1 MTVSDQIIQVIDALC
16 EKFGVA
22 IDWTSANVLP
32 YLTTLMGKLI
42 QWEVW
47 SSVALMSIMVILALV
62 SVIGIKRLTPVFKAG
77 IERNKRSYDCNWEIG
92 AVMAII
98 GLCAFYLATIIVIGT
113 QIVDIIKCCTFP
125 EMFIFEY
132 IQGLIK
138 PAA

>member
-1 MTVSDQIIQVIDALC
+1 MTVSDQIIQVLDALC
-16 EKFGVA
+16 EKFGIA

-32 YLTTLMGKLI
+32 YLTTLMSKLVL
-42 QWEVW
+42 WEIW
-47 SSVALMSIMVILALV
+47 SSVAWMGIFAILVVI

-77 IERNKRSYDCNWEIG
+77 IERDKRTYDCDWQIG
-92 AVMAII
+92 SILAII
-98 GLCAFYLATIIVIGT
+98 GLCILYLATILVIGT
-113 QIVDIIKCCTFP
+113 QIMDIIKCCTFP

>member
-1 MTVSDQIIQVIDALC
+1 MTVSDQIIQVLDALC

-22 IDWTSANVLP
+22 IDWTNANVLP

-47 SSVALMSIMVILALV
+47 SSVALMSIMVVLSLV

-77 IERNKRSYDCNWEIG
+77 IERDKRGYDCGWQFG
-92 AVMAII
+92 TVMAII
-98 GLCAFYLATIIVIGT
+98 GLCVFYFVAICVIGT
-113 QIVDIIKCCTFP
+113 QVMDIIKCCAFP